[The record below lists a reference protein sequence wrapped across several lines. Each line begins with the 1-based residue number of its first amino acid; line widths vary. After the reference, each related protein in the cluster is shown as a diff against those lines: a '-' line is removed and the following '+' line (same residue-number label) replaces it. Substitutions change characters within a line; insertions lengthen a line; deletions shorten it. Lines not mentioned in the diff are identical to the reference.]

1 MVLAEVD
8 DFADLLLMLLLVL
21 LVEVLGLFLEAELFD
36 LLSDFWSGFEA
47 EVDLPS
53 GLEVLASERDFSRS
67 RSQWRESIEWA
78 RVFISVSV
86 EGLPCWPI
94 ISLIRSANPA

>member
-8 DFADLLLMLLLVL
+8 GFADLLLVLLLVL
-21 LVEVLGLFLEAELFD
+21 LVEVLGLFLEAELLD

-47 EVDLPS
+47 EVDLLS

-67 RSQWRESIEWA
+67 HSQWRESMEWA

-86 EGLPCWPI
+86 EGLSCWPI
-94 ISLIRSANPA
+94 ISLMCSASPA